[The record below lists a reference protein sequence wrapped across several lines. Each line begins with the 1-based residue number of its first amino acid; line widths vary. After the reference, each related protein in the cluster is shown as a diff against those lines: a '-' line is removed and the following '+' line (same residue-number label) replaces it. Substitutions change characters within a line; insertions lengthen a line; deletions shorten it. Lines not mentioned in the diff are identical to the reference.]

1 MQTLREVFLFVSFLA
16 LTSAVL
22 HYFYMVL
29 IFILIRIFMLD
40 YFVLNNNIV
49 IPYGRNWDMS

>member
-1 MQTLREVFLFVSFLA
+1 MQTPREVFLFVSFLA

-29 IFILIRIFMLD
+29 VFFLIHIFMLN
-40 YFVLNNNIV
+40 YFVLNNNTV
-49 IPYGRNWDMS
+49 IPYGRNRNMN